1 MSIYVLECQKPSY
14 FNTVSWLLSIM
25 FGSTLLGSFFQLPL
39 DLGLSSKVCPFPAEF
54 PPLSPIAKTDVSKTV
69 AHTVV

>member
-1 MSIYVLECQKPSY
+1 MSIYVLECQKP
-14 FNTVSWLLSIM
+14 I
-25 FGSTLLGSFFQLPL
+25 LGSFFQLPL

-54 PPLSPIAKTDVSKTV
+54 PPLSPIAKTDVSETV